1 MTTKIR
7 SPRTRA
13 QNAKLAEPGSP
24 DFLPIVDLPW
34 GPQFWA
40 DLRDAFIDNP
50 AIGDA
55 LDSGLAKYPLW
66 LEEIDREARRAD
78 AQGVPSIPEARHS
91 LDRLAKAAKAATAKS
106 EKGAEAYRQLSNLN
120 DLAQV
125 LLSAELRRQGRL
137 PTEPDLAR
145 WLHDREK
152 IGWAIIGAAARD
164 AAAYKKSGPYPDVTL
179 AVLVMGL
186 VDLFEEIAGQRATYS
201 IRRRHA
207 QSSLPRSAAAQ
218 FVSVCARHIL
228 PRAPETTVLRYLEGE
243 IADRRK
249 AAKKRPELWD
259 SPAA

>member
-13 QNAKLAEPGSP
+13 QNANLAEPGSP

-40 DLRDAFIDNP
+40 DLRDAFIDDP

-78 AQGVPSIPEARHS
+78 AQGVSSTPIARHS
-91 LDRLAKAAKAATAKS
+91 LGRLAKAAKAASARPEKS
-106 EKGAEAYRQLSNLN
+106 AEAYRQLANLN
-120 DLAQV
+120 DLAQI
-125 LLSAELRRQGRL
+125 LLSAELRRPGRL

-152 IGWAIIGAAARD
+152 IDWAIIGAAARD

-186 VDLFEEIAGQRATYS
+186 VDLFEEITGQRATYS

-207 QSSLPRSAAAQ
+207 QSSLPRSAAAR

-249 AAKKRPELWD
+249 AEKKRPELWD